1 MLSYQMR
8 RLKNS
13 ADSFDFVD
21 EMRGDLVKPLLA
33 VSAIGKDRPGI
44 VAGLMRV
51 LLEKGGHLADSN
63 MTRLKGDFAILLL
76 VSLSEGADPSSICMA
91 LEKEANTL
99 GLSLLVRVMGED
111 EKGDDD
117 ADVGRTHTLVM
128 FGADKPDWVYR
139 VVETV
144 SRHGLNITAL
154 RSQSTG
160 TEANPV
166 YSLRMELDV
175 PSTQAAEGFR
185 EALDHLKKELKV
197 DLTFSSSQTG
207 ALDGM

>member
-1 MLSYQMR
+1 
-8 RLKNS
+8 
-13 ADSFDFVD
+13 
-21 EMRGDLVKPLLA
+21 
-33 VSAIGKDRPGI
+33 
-44 VAGLMRV
+44 
-51 LLEKGGHLADSN
+51 
-63 MTRLKGDFAILLL
+63 
-76 VSLSEGADPSSICMA
+76 
-91 LEKEANTL
+91 
-99 GLSLLVRVMGED
+99 
-111 EKGDDD
+111 
-117 ADVGRTHTLVM
+117 
-128 FGADKPDWVYR
+128 
-139 VVETV
+139 V